1 MFLRIPGSRF
11 VLRPRSDY
19 FINPPFRLS
28 MNHMDYIETQ
38 VATSE
43 EDTTSITFSE
53 DGFLEELEDLQ
64 YTPSPESERVRS
76 G

>member
-1 MFLRIPGSRF
+1 
-11 VLRPRSDY
+11 
-19 FINPPFRLS
+19 